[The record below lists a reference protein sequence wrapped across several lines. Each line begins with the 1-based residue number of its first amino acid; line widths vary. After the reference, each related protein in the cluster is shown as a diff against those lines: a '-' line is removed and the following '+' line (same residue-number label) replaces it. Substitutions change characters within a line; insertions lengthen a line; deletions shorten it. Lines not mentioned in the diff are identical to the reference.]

1 VPAKPCTPVRFRSA
15 PLPNCREIRAF
26 RPSGCIARKSHY
38 GEETG
43 LPSAVE
49 RQAARLAFA
58 DLLSIG
64 DEPGEILERFP
75 AVATPPRRD
84 AMPPE
89 MLVRCRRNRA

>member
-1 VPAKPCTPVRFRSA
+1 LLDT
-15 PLPNCREIRAF
+15 
-26 RPSGCIARKSHY
+26 SHY

-43 LPSAVE
+43 LSPAVE
-49 RQAARLAFA
+49 RQAARPACA

-89 MLVRCRRNRA
+89 LLVRRMRNAG